1 MTQTAHATATIEDMP
16 SDREIA
22 GRPKSQRFDGAE
34 RCWGWSDEIRRRWS
48 ARPGLDEVLH
58 LALQLAP
65 ARAVGAK
72 IGVSPQTAIKLAAD
86 LEVHMMIMAGAAA
99 RLPDLVDLFGTE
111 IVEPAK
117 ASAEVEAD
125 APKNGARRP

>member
-1 MTQTAHATATIEDMP
+1 MTQTALATTTIEQMP

-22 GRPKSQRFDGAE
+22 ARPKSLRFDSAE
-34 RCWGWSDEIRRRWS
+34 RCWMWDDETRRRWS
-48 ARPGLDEVLH
+48 ARPCLADVMH

-72 IGVSPQTAIKLAAD
+72 VGVSPQTAIKLAAD

-99 RLPDLVDLFGTE
+99 RLPDLVDLFGPAMC
-111 IVEPAK
+111 EPAK
-117 ASAEVEAD
+117 RLAD
-125 APKNGARRP
+125 DGAVKP